1 MRALSFVFVLLL
13 SVAASAADI
22 RLKPFTPAPSGV
34 FPIDGLPYTF
44 VTGFDASGNIAGVCG
59 YGGYYNVHAWYNCT
73 WDLAGTPLALGTQIC
88 CNKYGEHAP
97 SPVYGPLMDFGN
109 FKVWVVATDSAL
121 KVHHIGV
128 ADVGPPHYAVLVTQ

>member
-22 RLKPFTPAPSGV
+22 RLKPFTPAPSGM

-44 VTGFDASGNIAGVCG
+44 VTSFDTTSGHIVGVCG

-73 WDLAGTPLALGTQIC
+73 WDLTGKPLTLDSQIC
-88 CNKYGEHAP
+88 CNVYGEHAP
-97 SPVYGPLMDFGN
+97 SPLYGPLMNYGI
-109 FKVWVVATDSAL
+109 KVWVVATD
-121 KVHHIGV
+121 HNGNHIGV
-128 ADVGPPHYAVLVTQ
+128 ADVGPPRYAVLVTP

>member
-22 RLKPFTPAPSGV
+22 RLKPFTPAPSGM

-44 VTGFDASGNIAGVCG
+44 VTSFDTTSGHIVGVCG

-73 WDLAGTPLALGTQIC
+73 WDLTGKPLTLDSQIC
-88 CNKYGEHAP
+88 CNVYGEHAP
-97 SPVYGPLMDFGN
+97 SPLYGPLMNYGI
-109 FKVWVVATDSAL
+109 KVWVVATD
-121 KVHHIGV
+121 HNGNHIGV
-128 ADVGPPHYAVLVTQ
+128 ADVGPPRYAVLVTQ